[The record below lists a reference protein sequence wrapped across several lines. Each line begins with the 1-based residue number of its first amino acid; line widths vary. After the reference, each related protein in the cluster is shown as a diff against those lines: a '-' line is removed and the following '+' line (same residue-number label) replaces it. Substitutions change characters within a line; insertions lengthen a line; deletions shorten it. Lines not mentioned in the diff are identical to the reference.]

1 MSEKL
6 DRPIDLSA
14 IDPSAHATTFE
25 RTIGSIT
32 AAATDQLAA
41 RRANVDAIVLLA
53 RWRRPMLAAAAI
65 AALIS
70 GTILATVRVPDSFVA
85 PETDGI
91 AEAMGV
97 PAAVAQWMA
106 SDQLPTT
113 ADLLSA
119 F

>member
-14 IDPSAHATTFE
+14 IDPSVDTARFE
-25 RTIGSIT
+25 RSISSVMD
-32 AAATDQLAA
+32 AAADQLAA
-41 RRANVDAIVLLA
+41 RRANAGAIVLLA
-53 RWRRPMLAAAAI
+53 QWRRPMLAAAAV

-70 GTILATVRVPDSFVA
+70 GTILATVRVPDYSVA

-106 SDQLPTT
+106 GDRLPTT
-113 ADLLSA
+113 ADLFSA

>member
-6 DRPIDLSA
+6 HRPVDLSA
-14 IDPSAHATTFE
+14 IDPSTDATTFE
-25 RTIGSIT
+25 RTIASITT
-32 AAATDQLAA
+32 AAADQLAA

-53 RWRRPMLAAAAI
+53 HWRRPMLAAAAV

-85 PETDGI
+85 PETDGL

-106 SDQLPTT
+106 GDQLPTT
-113 ADLLSA
+113 ADLFSA

>member
-1 MSEKL
+1 MGEKL

-14 IDPSAHATTFE
+14 IDPSADATTFE
-25 RTIGSIT
+25 RTIASITT
-32 AAATDQLAA
+32 AAADRLAA
-41 RRANVDAIVLLA
+41 RRAKMDAIVLLA
-53 RWRRPMLAAAAI
+53 RWRRPMLAAAAV

-70 GTILATVRVPDSFVA
+70 GTILATVRVPDYSVA
-85 PETDGI
+85 PQTDGI

-106 SDQLPTT
+106 GDRLPTT

>member
-14 IDPSAHATTFE
+14 IDPSTDTARFE
-25 RTIGSIT
+25 RTIASITT
-32 AAATDQLAA
+32 AAADQLAA
-41 RRANVDAIVLLA
+41 RRTNADAIVLLA

-70 GTILATVRVPDSFVA
+70 GTIMATVRVPDYSVA

-106 SDQLPTT
+106 GDQLPTT
-113 ADLLSA
+113 ADLFSA